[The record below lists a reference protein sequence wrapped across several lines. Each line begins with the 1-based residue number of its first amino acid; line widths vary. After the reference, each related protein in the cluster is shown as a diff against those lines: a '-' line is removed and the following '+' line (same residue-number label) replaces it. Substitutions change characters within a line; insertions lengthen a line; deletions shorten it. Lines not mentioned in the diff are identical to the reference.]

1 MELILPILL
10 FAISA
15 TITPGPNN
23 IMLMASGLNF
33 GIQKSIPHLL
43 GVTIGFPFMVIL
55 IGLGFQI
62 VFEKYPLLHEIIK
75 IAGIIYLVYLAWRIA
90 TSAKQSLD
98 GPKPVP
104 FRFWQAAL
112 FQWVNPK
119 AWVMATGAIAAYTSM
134 SSDFFSQV
142 LVIALT
148 FMMVAFPCAGS
159 WLVFGSSLKRILQ
172 KPVYQQA
179 FNITM
184 ALLLI
189 VSILPVIN
197 ELITEVVTRS

>member
-15 TITPGPNN
+15 AITPGPNN
-23 IMLMASGLNF
+23 VMLMASGLNF

-62 VFEKYPLLHEIIK
+62 VFDKYPLLHEIIK
-75 IAGIIYLVYLAWRIA
+75 IVGVIYLLYLAWRIA
-90 TSAKQSLD
+90 TSATQSLD

-104 FRFWQAAL
+104 FRFWQAVL

-134 SSDFFSQV
+134 SSDFFNQV

-148 FMMVAFPCAGS
+148 FMVVAFPCAGS
-159 WLVFGSSLKRILQ
+159 WLVFGSSLKRFLQ
-172 KPVYQQA
+172 KPTYQQA
-179 FNITM
+179 FNVTM

-189 VSILPVIN
+189 ASIIPVVI
-197 ELITEVVTRS
+197 ELITDVATQT